1 MKKKVLKE
9 IIEAKIF
16 RLKSE
21 FYFLLAKYRVISIKK
36 LIPKLL

>member
-1 MKKKVLKE
+1 MKKKVLRE

-21 FYFLLAKYRVISIKK
+21 FYFFLAKHRVISKKK
-36 LIPKLL
+36 LIPKRL